1 MYDEEGHPSYA
12 DFALPGFFDSRE
24 EALRQVE
31 VASRMNRDARKRR
44 KHRDEYLNWKS
55 DFLTKREQLIQQ
67 TDARDPDLGNIPC
80 QNRKTEAEC
89 VGGVLGGE
97 CKWSPYKRYWHG
109 ILPEFLGGD
118 WQCQPSDIVDDFI
131 DTVCAPKTF
140 GWLTPVEIRDTC
152 IMLGYKL
159 SDFNTQDWA
168 EVTKSMVCEKLRS
181 NLKILRRSDIL
192 FETGISHETRAR
204 LIQTTAKDYSRNR
217 SFQQVA
223 WKLGSYFYLTRK
235 NIRNFSVVLG
245 IMVAGLQLMKYDEV
259 RQANQ
264 LKERGEGIR
273 ATKGYQDYGPTAT
286 GSIYTKPQKKS
297 ISLRRRIFRLLRS
310 FSHTI
315 DLVTSAQSCVLKSD
329 SL

>member
-1 MYDEEGHPSYA
+1 MSDFRDEKEHISDIRPGYGDIAEDYPGDYLGLPPGLPAPKPAPKPRVASPRVASPRVASPRVPASPVSFQYPPSIREPAELGLIGRETVMYDEEGHPSYA

-192 FETGISHETRAR
+192 F
-204 LIQTTAKDYSRNR
+204 
-217 SFQQVA
+217 FC
-223 WKLGSYFYLTRK
+223 
-235 NIRNFSVVLG
+235 
-245 IMVAGLQLMKYDEV
+245 GLV
-259 RQANQ
+259 
-264 LKERGEGIR
+264 
-273 ATKGYQDYGPTAT
+273 
-286 GSIYTKPQKKS
+286 
-297 ISLRRRIFRLLRS
+297 
-310 FSHTI
+310 
-315 DLVTSAQSCVLKSD
+315 
-329 SL
+329 